1 MENKQAICKSL
12 CDTLQK
18 TRNLQDVME
27 LNYDEVSETVTAVFS
42 DGTEQLINVAMDSGT
57 AMIQDILSQLL

>member
-12 CDTLQK
+12 CETLQK

-27 LNYDEVSETVTAVFS
+27 LDYDETSQTVTAVFS

-57 AMIQDILSQLL
+57 AMIQDILNQLL

>member
-12 CDTLQK
+12 CETLQK

-27 LNYDEVSETVTAVFS
+27 LDYDEPSQTVTAVFS

-57 AMIQDILSQLL
+57 AMIKDILIQLL

>member
-27 LNYDEVSETVTAVFS
+27 LNYDETSETVTAVFS

-57 AMIQDILSQLL
+57 AMIRDILNQLL